1 MMSKYHGPDV
11 GESALRHAP
20 VFIGAILLLL
30 GASAPAAT
38 ISWTNVNGGDWSV
51 AANWNPNQVPG
62 AADDVLITADGN
74 YTVRLDISANISS
87 LAVGGGSGT
96 QTLTNPASPL
106 NIANSGVVNANGV
119 LGLGGGTLNGT
130 NQVSG
135 TMNWTAGIL
144 GGPLTVA
151 NGGLLNILGTS
162 SLYLYAPLTNAG
174 TINWSN
180 AATLFLY
187 NNHTPAYSG
196 AIYNLAGGLFNLR
209 TDQYLYGYLGQEF
222 VNNAGT
228 VQKLGGTGTST
239 FYSVPLTNSG
249 TVSAQ
254 QGTLSFQGGGT
265 ISGAFSAA
273 AGAAI
278 SFALGSFTAGS
289 SPVLTGPGVIQF
301 TGTTLLLPYD
311 MVPDLLLAGGT
322 VNLGPGFQGG
332 TITNLALA
340 GSTLNGTNQVS
351 GTMNWTAGILGGPLT
366 VANGGLL
373 NILGT
378 SSLYLYAPLTN
389 AGTINWSNAATLFL
403 YNNHTP
409 AYSGAIYNL
418 AGGLFNL
425 RTDQYLYGYL
435 GQEFVNN
442 AGTVQ
447 KLGGTGTSTFY
458 GVPLTNSGTVSAQQG
473 TLSFQSGFVQG
484 SSATLASVLGGAAPG
499 SGYGQIQFANPLM
512 LAGTFAASTRNG
524 FRPSLTD
531 TFYVLTYPS
540 STGIFASLTGLD
552 LGGGLWLQPNFSSTG
567 LTLSVTTKSPSSRPQ
582 LVITHSGTNV
592 LIQWPLGFPT
602 WVLQSTTNL
611 TSSLWAVVPGVFT
624 NQALVPISGPE
635 QCFRLISN

>member
-1 MMSKYHGPDV
+1 
-11 GESALRHAP
+11 
-20 VFIGAILLLL
+20 
-30 GASAPAAT
+30 
-38 ISWTNVNGGDWSV
+38 
-51 AANWNPNQVPG
+51 
-62 AADDVLITADGN
+62 
-74 YTVRLDISANISS
+74 
-87 LAVGGGSGT
+87 
-96 QTLTNPASPL
+96 
-106 NIANSGVVNANGV
+106 
-119 LGLGGGTLNGT
+119 
-130 NQVSG
+130 
-135 TMNWTAGIL
+135 
-144 GGPLTVA
+144 
-151 NGGLLNILGTS
+151 
-162 SLYLYAPLTNAG
+162 
-174 TINWSN
+174 
-180 AATLFLY
+180 
-187 NNHTPAYSG
+187 
-196 AIYNLAGGLFNLR
+196 
-209 TDQYLYGYLGQEF
+209 
-222 VNNAGT
+222 
-228 VQKLGGTGTST
+228 
-239 FYSVPLTNSG
+239 
-249 TVSAQ
+249 
-254 QGTLSFQGGGT
+254 
-265 ISGAFSAA
+265 
-273 AGAAI
+273 
-278 SFALGSFTAGS
+278 
-289 SPVLTGPGVIQF
+289 
-301 TGTTLLLPYD
+301 
-311 MVPDLLLAGGT
+311 
-322 VNLGPGFQGG
+322 
-332 TITNLALA
+332 
-340 GSTLNGTNQVS
+340 
-351 GTMNWTAGILGGPLT
+351 
-366 VANGGLL
+366 
-373 NILGT
+373 
-378 SSLYLYAPLTN
+378 
-389 AGTINWSNAATLFL
+389 
-403 YNNHTP
+403 
-409 AYSGAIYNL
+409 
-418 AGGLFNL
+418 LFNL